1 MIETIITDTPL
12 GEMIAGAT
20 EKGICLLE
28 FTDRKSRGTM
38 KEHIMK
44 VYDARTE
51 ERNNEHLRNLEE
63 QLREYFEGKRK
74 DFTLPLDIKGSDFQK
89 LVWNELRNIPY
100 GTTRSYRDQAEAI
113 MRPSSVRAVANAN
126 GMNTIAIIIPC
137 HRVIGSDGRLTG
149 YGGGLERK
157 KWLIEHE
164 KKHSDGII
172 EQSLF

>member
-1 MIETIITDTPL
+1 MIKTIITDTPL

-28 FTDRKSRGTM
+28 FTDRKSPGTE
-38 KEHIMK
+38 KEHIMS
-44 VYDARTE
+44 VFDARFE
-51 ERNNEHLRNLEE
+51 EGNNEHLRKLEE
-63 QLREYFEGKRK
+63 QLREYFEGRRK
-74 DFTLPLDIKGSDFQK
+74 DFTIPLDIKGSDFQK

-113 MRPSSVRAVANAN
+113 KRPSSVRAVANAN
-126 GMNTIAIIIPC
+126 GMNTIAIIVPC

-164 KKHSDGII
+164 KKHSGGII

>member
-28 FTDRKSRGTM
+28 FTDRKSRGTV

>member
-28 FTDRKSRGTM
+28 FTDRKSRSTV